1 MCLSYYLSY
10 VNGQKGIKLTC
21 TLCFDVPLLMIT
33 FHFDIPLLLIGTYLN
48 QHPRFQSSP
57 LLVIHQKEQLV
68 IRDEVIVYLCRLQT
82 SSHHYSSQTTSS
94 IQVNHS
100 GPHMPVSNPS
110 SPPGQCL
117 DMAIEDNVL
126 STSVETHDTGAM
138 LQANS
143 ASDSGTS
150 QEASPRRWTDEDHF
164 GLLEEN
170 RAQWKKICDMYE
182 EREEMRQEKEEM
194 RQQKEDMMKLIE
206 TLQEEIEEQKKMI
219 NGQKSLTSNTAG
231 DRNDLDVEFGML
243 IHKEHGSYELR
254 MCRLDTGSPM
264 VNLVASSALQGLA
277 PQRRAYK
284 GMPIRG
290 IEGTASGIIPEWEVE
305 LRWHVWGKS
314 KTYTTWFTVWDE
326 DVVGADLGV
335 DILLGRETIAAKRF
349 LIRNTEV
356 YLISEESAMTLPVVQ
371 NGGV

>member
-1 MCLSYYLSY
+1 
-10 VNGQKGIKLTC
+10 
-21 TLCFDVPLLMIT
+21 MIT

-57 LLVIHQKEQLV
+57 LLVIHQEEQLV

-100 GPHMPVSNPS
+100 GPHMPVSNPP
-110 SPPGQCL
+110 SPPGQRL

-126 STSVETHDTGAM
+126 LTSVETHDTGAM
-138 LQANS
+138 LQANG

-150 QEASPRRWTDEDHF
+150 QEASPRRWTGEDLIV
-164 GLLEEN
+164 LLQEN
-170 RAQWKKICDMYE
+170 RDRMKEIRDMYKE
-182 EREEMRQEKEEM
+182 KEEMRQEKEEM
-194 RQQKEDMMKLIE
+194 MKLIK

-231 DRNDLDVEFGML
+231 DRNDLNVEFRML
-243 IHKEHGSYELR
+243 IHKEHGSDELR

-290 IEGTASGIIPEWEVE
+290 IEGTTSGIIPEWEVE
-305 LRWHVWGKS
+305 LRWHVRGKS

-335 DILLGRETIAAKRF
+335 DILLGRETIAAERF